1 MGLDQVISE
10 NFKPLKRVL
19 SDSRE
24 TVSLTI
30 FFKLAGL
37 PVFYSGLNESS
48 LAPQFQWLDNIF
60 NLFSSDGRAQRTSYL
75 GGTDEDAESAWMW
88 LDGTPWEY
96 THWREGEPNGDR
108 GENCLLLDLDVGSHG
123 EWIDIDCAGRGGREE
138 GYICSYVNG
147 KFIGFFLQCIAGK
160 VGNKADSNK
169 ILDFTAL
176 IKKKIKFFSNIRKFR
191 RERLLSHI

>member
-1 MGLDQVISE
+1 LLEVLYEVLVKKILKSE
-10 NFKPLKRVL
+10 HFL
-19 SDSRE
+19 
-24 TVSLTI
+24 
-30 FFKLAGL
+30 
-37 PVFYSGLNESS
+37 FYSILI
-48 LAPQFQWLDNIF
+48 LDNNLWIITFNF
-60 NLFSSDGRAQRTSYL
+60 NLFCSDGRAQRTSYL

-147 KFIGFFLQCIAGK
+147 EFIFQCIHVGK
-160 VGNKADSNK
+160 VGNKDYSSK
-169 ILDFTAL
+169 I
-176 IKKKIKFFSNIRKFR
+176 
-191 RERLLSHI
+191 